1 MKRLVLAS
9 FIFLVLSGCRKNRE
23 VVVMGAITEGYIGHP
38 VSGVSVE
45 ISFSELR
52 NATYSL
58 GYTILGTATTD
69 SEGAYSYAFERV
81 AAVNYR
87 VRCTKDGYL
96 LHEEIVHTDDWRV
109 KTENMLDIE
118 MFVESSLNFRLVN
131 TSHPSSQV
139 LLRLEEHSQG
149 CDFCCS
155 HDATIRVAG
164 INDTSFSCNVFGNQM
179 IEYKTTQITDV
190 EAIERV
196 YSLDVGPGENSIY
209 IEY

>member
-1 MKRLVLAS
+1 
-9 FIFLVLSGCRKNRE
+9 
-23 VVVMGAITEGYIGHP
+23 MGAITEGYIGHP

-164 INDTSFSCNVFGNQM
+164 INDRVQNHADYRCRGNRKSLLTRCWSGRKLD
-179 IEYKTTQITDV
+179 IH
-190 EAIERV
+190 RV
-196 YSLDVGPGENSIY
+196 LAYLVVAEPSSWTISYSS
-209 IEY
+209 